1 MTATTPSPQPEWLAL
16 GGGQMGLHWLTA
28 GTTLIAL
35 EGGLRLEPPARWIAG
50 TQYTLSAGHVYV
62 LETSGWWRL
71 HADARNGA
79 YVRLVTLAGGGSA
92 GSGQHARP
100 SIWRWLVNAIQ
111 PRQTSRG

>member
-79 YVRLVTLAGGGSA
+79 YVRLVTLAGGG
-92 GSGQHARP
+92 
-100 SIWRWLVNAIQ
+100 
-111 PRQTSRG
+111 